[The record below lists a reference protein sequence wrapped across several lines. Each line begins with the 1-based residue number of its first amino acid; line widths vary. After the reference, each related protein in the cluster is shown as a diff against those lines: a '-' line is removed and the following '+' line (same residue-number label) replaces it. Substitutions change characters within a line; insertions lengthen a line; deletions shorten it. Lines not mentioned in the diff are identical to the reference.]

1 LGNTEVVSGTL
12 SLDDDLAAILNH
24 KAREEAFVVHP
35 QVSDLMPGIDPLR
48 FNQLQDQPDLEWFQ
62 AVQTLDREP
71 S

>member
-1 LGNTEVVSGTL
+1 
-12 SLDDDLAAILNH
+12 
-24 KAREEAFVVHP
+24 VVHP
-35 QVSDLMPGIDPLR
+35 QASDLMPGIDPLR

>member
-12 SLDDDLAAILNH
+12 SLDDDLAAILNR
-24 KAREEAFVVHP
+24 KARLVVHP
-35 QVSDLMPGIDPLR
+35 QASDLMPGIDPLR

>member
-1 LGNTEVVSGTL
+1 MGNTEVVSGTL
-12 SLDDDLAAILNH
+12 SLDDDLAAILNR
-24 KAREEAFVVHP
+24 KARLVVHP
-35 QVSDLMPGIDPLR
+35 QACGLMPGIDPLR